1 MILEGS
7 ATELF
12 FASGSTK
19 TVEFASLT
27 EWIEELSARDRPTI
41 GGHPVRLE
49 KRPIKDPQNQIL
61 QGHHVRIVF
70 EDEPEQQR
78 DFPFPHKDLY
88 LLGDSMP
95 INFLYY
101 GVPGEVI
108 DGVFEEL
115 FTVLTG
121 FVSRHE
127 KGRFYG
133 PGIYAVDVNIDKYG
147 DPYGKEELS

>member
-7 ATELF
+7 ARDLF

-19 TVEFASLT
+19 TIEFASLT
-27 EWIEELSARDRPTI
+27 AWIEALSNTDRPAI
-41 GGHPVRLE
+41 GGHPVRIE
-49 KRPIKDPQNQIL
+49 KLPIKDPQNRVL

-70 EDEPEQQR
+70 EEEAGAFLNCNGQ
-78 DFPFPHKDLY
+78 HKDLY
-88 LLGDSMP
+88 LLGDAMP

-115 FTVLTG
+115 FSLLCG

-127 KGRFYG
+127 KGRSYG
-133 PGIYAVDVNIDKYG
+133 PEIYAVDVNIDKHG
-147 DPYGKEELS
+147 DPHTGRVE